1 MYNRMFK
8 LMSIFNIVAVSAL
21 CLFGFSFLTSC
32 STNETESEILY
43 YESVTPTPSPSPT
56 PTPTPSPTPTPT
68 PSPTPSPTPTPTPT
82 PAMESLGT
90 FTCTGYCACTICC
103 GAYAEGITAS
113 GVKVHYDKDGET
125 TCAVDPS
132 VIPLGTLLYIDGQYY
147 RAEDTGSAV
156 KGKIVDL
163 YFETHDEASA
173 YGSQK
178 HEVFIVYE

>member
-1 MYNRMFK
+1 MYERLFK
-8 LMSIFNIVAVSAL
+8 LMSIFNIVAILGLCVSGF
-21 CLFGFSFLTSC
+21 LFLLGC
-32 STNETESEILY
+32 STNETEAEVLY
-43 YESVTPTPSPSPT
+43 YESVTPTPTPSPT
-56 PTPTPSPTPTPT
+56 PKPTPTPT

-90 FTCTGYCACTICC
+90 FTCTGYCACTKCC

-113 GVKVHYDKDGET
+113 GVKVHYDEDGET

-132 VIPLGTLLYIDGQYY
+132 VISLGSLLWIDGRYY

-156 KGKIVDL
+156 KGNIVDL
-163 YFETHDEASA
+163 YFESHDEASA

>member
-1 MYNRMFK
+1 
-8 LMSIFNIVAVSAL
+8 
-21 CLFGFSFLTSC
+21 
-32 STNETESEILY
+32 
-43 YESVTPTPSPSPT
+43 
-56 PTPTPSPTPTPT
+56 
-68 PSPTPSPTPTPTPT
+68 
-82 PAMESLGT
+82 MESLGT

-103 GAYAEGITAS
+103 GANAEGITAS
-113 GVKVHYDKDGET
+113 GVKVHYDEDGET

-132 VIPLGTLLYIDGQYY
+132 VIPLDSLLMIDGKYY

-163 YFETHDEASA
+163 YFESHDAASA